1 MGSEFASDG
10 FSSSSVF
17 AGSDRDRLGL
27 ELVAGFFPE
36 QAAQYFRG

>member
-1 MGSEFASDG
+1 MDSEFASDG

-17 AGSDRDRLGL
+17 AGSDGDRLGF

-36 QAAQYFRG
+36 QVAQYFRG